1 MSQKLYIFGDSFSA
15 GFSFESNWTNNYVNW
30 KGYTPQG
37 FGEIVSEKLNLELIN
52 LAENA
57 SDNYSILQKF
67 CDNVDNIKKNDLVII
82 GWSSPLRFRL
92 VSNNLKNYDC
102 AQITGLPNHTDWIT
116 ILPNYDE
123 FSTKKFDRTKISE
136 STLIEILLNRDD
148 IRYCN
153 EVNSWIKLLNNVNKN
168 IIHWTPFDQRLN
180 CIFLNKFETIFH
192 ETNGELN
199 DWHFSEK
206 GHQQSADLFINKFKD
221 KNKIL

>member
-30 KGYTPQG
+30 KGYIPQG

-92 VSNNLKNYDC
+92 VSNNLKNNDWV
-102 AQITGLPNHTDWIT
+102 QITGLPNHTDWIT

-180 CIFLNKFETIFH
+180 CMFLNKFETIFH

-206 GHQQSADLFINKFKD
+206 GHQQSADIFIHKFKN
-221 KNKIL
+221 KNKML

>member
-15 GFSFESNWTNNYVNW
+15 GFSFESNWTNPYVNW
-30 KGYTPQG
+30 KGYSPKG
-37 FGEIVSEKLNLELIN
+37 FGEIISQKLNLELIN

-67 CDNVDNIKKNDLVII
+67 CDNEKNIKKNDLVII

-92 VSNNLKNYDC
+92 VSK
-102 AQITGLPNHTDWIT
+102 DWIT
-116 ILPNYDE
+116 ILPNYDK
-123 FSTKKFDRTKISE
+123 FSTKEIDKTKISE

-153 EVNSWIKLLNNVNKN
+153 EVNSWIKLLNNLDKN
-168 IIHWTPFDQRLN
+168 IIHWTPFDQRLD
-180 CIFLNKFETIFH
+180 CMFLNKFETIVT
-192 ETNGELN
+192 ETNGKLN
-199 DWHFSEK
+199 DWHFSEN
-206 GHQQSADLFINKFKD
+206 GHKQLSDLFINKFKS

>member
-15 GFSFESNWTNNYVNW
+15 GFSFESNWTNPYVNW
-30 KGYTPQG
+30 KGYSPKG
-37 FGEIVSEKLNLELIN
+37 FGEIISQKLNLELIN

-67 CDNVDNIKKNDLVII
+67 CDNEKNIKKNDLVII

-92 VSNNLKNYDC
+92 VSK
-102 AQITGLPNHTDWIT
+102 DWIT
-116 ILPNYDE
+116 ILPNYDK
-123 FSTKKFDRTKISE
+123 FSTKEIDKTKISE

-153 EVNSWIKLLNNVNKN
+153 EVNSWIKLLNNLDKN
-168 IIHWTPFDQRLN
+168 IIHWTSFDQRLD
-180 CIFLNKFETIFH
+180 CMFLNKFETIVT
-192 ETNGELN
+192 ETNGKLN
-199 DWHFSEK
+199 DWHFSEN
-206 GHQQSADLFINKFKD
+206 GHKQLSDLFINKFKS

>member
-30 KGYTPQG
+30 KGYSPKG
-37 FGEIVSEKLNLELIN
+37 FGEIISQKLNLELIN

-67 CDNVDNIKKNDLVII
+67 CDNEKNIKKNDLVII

-92 VSNNLKNYDC
+92 VSK
-102 AQITGLPNHTDWIT
+102 DWIT
-116 ILPNYDE
+116 ILPNYDK
-123 FSTKKFDRTKISE
+123 FSTKEIDKTKISE

-153 EVNSWIKLLNNVNKN
+153 EVNSWIKLLNNLDKN
-168 IIHWTPFDQRLN
+168 IIHWTPFDQRLD
-180 CIFLNKFETIFH
+180 CMFLNEFETIVT
-192 ETNGELN
+192 ETNGKLN
-199 DWHFSEK
+199 DWHFSEN
-206 GHQQSADLFINKFKD
+206 GHKQLSDLFINKFKS

>member
-15 GFSFESNWTNNYVNW
+15 GFSFESNWTNNYINW
-30 KGYTPQG
+30 KGYTPKG
-37 FGEIVSEKLNLELIN
+37 FGEIISQNLNLEVIN

-67 CDNVDNIKKNDLVII
+67 CDNVKNIKKNDLVII

-92 VSNNLKNYDC
+92 VSN
-102 AQITGLPNHTDWIT
+102 DWIT
-116 ILPNYDE
+116 ILPNYDK
-123 FSTKKFDRTKISE
+123 FSTKEIDKTKISE

-153 EVNSWIKLLNNVNKN
+153 EVNSWIKLLNNLDKN
-168 IIHWTPFDQRLN
+168 IIHWTPFDQRLD
-180 CIFLNKFETIFH
+180 CMFLSKFETIVT

-199 DWHFSEK
+199 DWHFSEN
-206 GHQQSADLFINKFKD
+206 GHLQLSDLFISKFKK
-221 KNKIL
+221 KNKML

>member
-15 GFSFESNWTNNYVNW
+15 GFSFDSNWTNNYVNW
-30 KGYTPQG
+30 KGYTPKG

-67 CDNVDNIKKNDLVII
+67 CDNVNNIKKNDSVII

-92 VSNNLKNYDC
+92 VSNNLKN
-102 AQITGLPNHTDWIT
+102 NDWIT
-116 ILPNYDE
+116 ILPNYNE

-136 STLIEILLNRDD
+136 STLTEILLNRDD

-180 CIFLNKFETIFH
+180 CMFLNKFETIFV

-206 GHQQSADLFINKFKD
+206 GHQQSADLFINKFKN

>member
-30 KGYTPQG
+30 KGYTPHG
-37 FGEIVSEKLNLELIN
+37 FSEILSQKLNLELIN
-52 LAENA
+52 LSENA

-67 CDNVDNIKKNDLVII
+67 CDNEKNIKKNDLVII

-92 VSNNLKNYDC
+92 VSK
-102 AQITGLPNHTDWIT
+102 DWIT
-116 ILPNYDE
+116 ILPNYDK
-123 FSTKKFDRTKISE
+123 FSTKEIDKTKISE

-153 EVNSWIKLLNNVNKN
+153 EVNSWIKLLNNLDKN
-168 IIHWTPFDQRLN
+168 IIHWTPFDQRLD
-180 CIFLNKFETIFH
+180 CMFLNKFETIVT
-192 ETNGELN
+192 ETNGKLN
-199 DWHFSEK
+199 DWHFSEN
-206 GHQQSADLFINKFKD
+206 GHKQLSDLFINKFKS

>member
-15 GFSFESNWTNNYVNW
+15 GFSFDSNWTKNYVNW
-30 KGYTPQG
+30 KGYTPKG

-67 CDNVDNIKKNDLVII
+67 CDKVDNIKKNDLVII

-92 VSNNLKNYDC
+92 VSN
-102 AQITGLPNHTDWIT
+102 DWIT
-116 ILPNYDE
+116 ILPNYDK
-123 FSTKKFDRTKISE
+123 FSTKEIDKTKISE

-153 EVNSWIKLLNNVNKN
+153 EVNSWIKLLNNTNKN
-168 IIHWTPFDQRLN
+168 IIHWTPFDQRLD
-180 CIFLNKFETIFH
+180 CIFLNKFETIFQ

-206 GHQQSADLFINKFKD
+206 GHQQSADIFIHKFKN
-221 KNKIL
+221 KNKML

>member
-1 MSQKLYIFGDSFSA
+1 MSQKLYLFGDSFSA
-15 GFSFESNWTNNYVNW
+15 GFSFESNWTNNYINW
-30 KGYTPQG
+30 KGYTPKG
-37 FGEIVSEKLNLELIN
+37 FGEIVSQKLSLELIN

-67 CDNVDNIKKNDLVII
+67 CDNVNNIEKNDLVII

-92 VSNNLKNYDC
+92 VSK
-102 AQITGLPNHTDWIT
+102 DWIT
-116 ILPNYDE
+116 ILPNYDK
-123 FSTKKFDRTKISE
+123 FSTKEIDKTKISE

-153 EVNSWIKLLNNVNKN
+153 EVNSWIKLLNNLDKN
-168 IIHWTPFDQRLN
+168 IIHWTPFDQRLD
-180 CIFLNKFETIFH
+180 CMFLNKFETIFT

-206 GHQQSADLFINKFKD
+206 GHIQLSDLFINKFKN

>member
-1 MSQKLYIFGDSFSA
+1 MKQKLYIFGDSFSA

-30 KGYTPQG
+30 KGYTPKG
-37 FGEIVSEKLNLELIN
+37 FDEIISQKLNLELIN

-67 CDNVDNIKKNDLVII
+67 CDNVKNIKKNDLVII

-92 VSNNLKNYDC
+92 VSN
-102 AQITGLPNHTDWIT
+102 DWIT
-116 ILPNYDE
+116 ILPNYDK
-123 FSTKKFDRTKISE
+123 FSTKEIDKTKISE

-153 EVNSWIKLLNNVNKN
+153 EVNSWIKLLNNLDKN
-168 IIHWTPFDQRLN
+168 IIHWTPFDQRLD
-180 CIFLNKFETIFH
+180 CMFLSKFETIFS

-199 DWHFSEK
+199 DWHFSEN
-206 GHQQSADLFINKFKD
+206 GHIQLSDLFLNKL
-221 KNKIL
+221 KNSLI

>member
-30 KGYTPQG
+30 KGYTPKG
-37 FGEIVSEKLNLELIN
+37 FDEIISQKLNLELIN
-52 LAENA
+52 LADNA

-67 CDNVDNIKKNDLVII
+67 CDNVKNIKKNDLVII

-92 VSNNLKNYDC
+92 VSN
-102 AQITGLPNHTDWIT
+102 DWIT
-116 ILPNYDE
+116 ILPNYDK
-123 FSTKKFDRTKISE
+123 FSTKEIDKTKISE

-153 EVNSWIKLLNNVNKN
+153 EVNSWIKLLNNLDKK
-168 IIHWTPFDQRLN
+168 IIHWTPFDQRLD
-180 CIFLNKFETIFH
+180 CMFLNKFETIFI

-199 DWHFSEK
+199 DWHFSEN
-206 GHQQSADLFINKFKD
+206 GHLQLSDLFINKFKK
-221 KNKIL
+221 KNKMLL

>member
-37 FGEIVSEKLNLELIN
+37 FGEIVSQKLNLELIN
-52 LAENA
+52 LSENA

-67 CDNVDNIKKNDLVII
+67 CDNEKSIKKNDLVII

-92 VSNNLKNYDC
+92 VSK
-102 AQITGLPNHTDWIT
+102 DWIT
-116 ILPNYDE
+116 ILPNHDK
-123 FSTKKFDRTKISE
+123 FSTKEIDKTKISE

-153 EVNSWIKLLNNVNKN
+153 EVNSWIKLLNNLDKN
-168 IIHWTPFDQRLN
+168 IIHWTPFDQRLD
-180 CIFLNKFETIFH
+180 CMFLSKFETIFS

-199 DWHFSEK
+199 DWHFSEN
-206 GHQQSADLFINKFKD
+206 GHKQLSDLFINKFKS

>member
-15 GFSFESNWTNNYVNW
+15 GFSFDSNWTNNYVNW
-30 KGYTPQG
+30 KGYIPKG

-67 CDNVDNIKKNDLVII
+67 CDNVNNIKKNDSVII

-92 VSNNLKNYDC
+92 VSNNLKNNDWV
-102 AQITGLPNHTDWIT
+102 QITGLPNHNDWIT

-136 STLIEILLNRDD
+136 STLTEILLNRDD

-180 CIFLNKFETIFH
+180 CMFLNKFETIFQ

>member
-15 GFSFESNWTNNYVNW
+15 GFSFESNWTNPYVNW
-30 KGYTPQG
+30 KGYTPKG
-37 FGEIVSEKLNLELIN
+37 FGEIISQKLNLELIN
-52 LAENA
+52 LSENA

-67 CDNVDNIKKNDLVII
+67 CDNEKNIKKNDLVII

-92 VSNNLKNYDC
+92 VSK
-102 AQITGLPNHTDWIT
+102 DWIT
-116 ILPNYDE
+116 ILPNYDK
-123 FSTKKFDRTKISE
+123 FSTKEIDKTKISE

-153 EVNSWIKLLNNVNKN
+153 EVNSWIKLLNNLDKN
-168 IIHWTPFDQRLN
+168 IIHWTPFDQRLD
-180 CIFLNKFETIFH
+180 CMFLSKFETIFS

-199 DWHFSEK
+199 DWHFSEN
-206 GHQQSADLFINKFKD
+206 GHIQLSDLFINKFKN

>member
-37 FGEIVSEKLNLELIN
+37 FGEILSQKLNLELIN
-52 LAENA
+52 LSENA

-67 CDNVDNIKKNDLVII
+67 CDNEKNIKKNDLVII

-92 VSNNLKNYDC
+92 VSK
-102 AQITGLPNHTDWIT
+102 DWIT
-116 ILPNYDE
+116 ILPNYDK
-123 FSTKKFDRTKISE
+123 FSTKEIDKTKISE

-148 IRYCN
+148 VRYCN
-153 EVNSWIKLLNNVNKN
+153 EVNSWIKLLNNLDKN
-168 IIHWTPFDQRLN
+168 IIQWTPFDQRLD
-180 CIFLNKFETIFH
+180 CMFLSKFETIFT
-192 ETNGELN
+192 ESNGELN
-199 DWHFSEK
+199 DLHFSEN
-206 GHQQSADLFINKFKD
+206 GHIQLSDLFINKFKS